1 MSHNLIS
8 HNQLAYW
15 ELNEQQLSTPDRM
28 TEYVECICDLD
39 NEPNGERACRS
50 ILTGQKQSK
59 NYYKKTPQG
68 VFFSAINTRYYVE

>member
-15 ELNEQQLSTPDRM
+15 ELNEQQLSTPDKL

-50 ILTGQKQSK
+50 ILTG
-59 NYYKKTPQG
+59 
-68 VFFSAINTRYYVE
+68 